1 MARTSI
7 MRNIKKIA
15 KKNMNRKEA
24 YELGITRLT
33 EAGIEEAKSDT
44 LLLMDGICH
53 VTRNDIL
60 LHGEEVLEDNLT
72 QAYLEA
78 LTKRCERIPV
88 QYITGVQ
95 NFMGLDFVV
104 NENVLI
110 PRFDTEILVEE
121 VMKHLHDGF
130 SILDMCT
137 GSGCILLSLL
147 HYSNDCV
154 GVGVDVSE
162 GALSVAKQNC
172 EKLGLNA
179 SLLQSDLFTN
189 VSGKYDIIVS
199 NPPYIR
205 SDVIPTLMEEVKGH
219 EPMLALDGMADGLY
233 FYRKIIEESQ
243 NYLNGGGMLFFEI
256 GYDQGED
263 VSHLMEETGYKDVRV
278 VKDYAGLDR
287 VVFGRNIEM
296 LHNMRRGKNV

>member
-1 MARTSI
+1 
-7 MRNIKKIA
+7 
-15 KKNMNRKEA
+15 MNRKEA

-44 LLLMDGICH
+44 LLLLDGICH

-60 LHGEEVLEDNLT
+60 LHGEIVLEEEMA
-72 QAYLEA
+72 QAFSEA

-95 NFMGLDFVV
+95 NFMGLEFMV

-130 SILDMCT
+130 SVLDMCT
-137 GSGCILLSLL
+137 GSGCIVLSLL
-147 HYSNDCV
+147 HYSNDCI
-154 GVGVDVSE
+154 GVGVDISE
-162 GALSVAKQNC
+162 AALAVAKANC
-172 EKLGLNA
+172 EKLGKNA
-179 SLLQSDLFTN
+179 TFLQSDLFEKVEGT
-189 VSGKYDIIVS
+189 YDIIVS

-219 EPMLALDGMADGLY
+219 EPMLALDGMEDGLY
-233 FYRKIIEESQ
+233 FYRKIIEESPK
-243 NYLNGGGMLFFEI
+243 YLNGGGMLFFEI

-263 VSHLMEETGYKDVRV
+263 VSCLMEEAGFKEVKV

-287 VVFGRNIEM
+287 VVFGNR
-296 LHNMRRGKNV
+296 

>member
-1 MARTSI
+1 
-7 MRNIKKIA
+7 
-15 KKNMNRKEA
+15 MNRKEA

-44 LLLMDGICH
+44 LLLLDGICH

-60 LHGEEVLEDNLT
+60 LHGEVMLDKSLT
-72 QAYLEA
+72 QAFEEA

-95 NFMGLDFVV
+95 NFMGLDFTV

-147 HYSNDCV
+147 HYSNDCI

-162 GALSVAKQNC
+162 AALAVAKENC
-172 EKLGLNA
+172 EKLGLTA
-179 SLLQSDLFTN
+179 SFLQSDLFEKVEGT
-189 VSGKYDIIVS
+189 YDIIVS

-219 EPMLALDGMADGLY
+219 EPMLALDGREDGLY
-233 FYRKIIEESQ
+233 FYRKIADECP
-243 NYLNGGGMLFFEI
+243 NYLCRGGMLFFEI
-256 GYDQGED
+256 GYDQGET
-263 VSHLMEETGYKDVRV
+263 VSGLMKEKGFKEVCV
-278 VKDYAGLDR
+278 IKDYAGLDR
-287 VVFGRNIEM
+287 VVFGTW
-296 LHNMRRGKNV
+296 